1 VSAENEDVAAAAAA
15 GDPAAGDAVRS
26 ERRAA
31 GPDGRARLPRRDY
44 VELGRHL
51 FELSWRRVPGL
62 VLTILGLQSAQVVLV
77 AATALGMRAAVD
89 DAIRGHAA
97 AAGWAGVVVALSCTA
112 TMACTSILGGS
123 TIAAV
128 EKVAL
133 LDLHPEVHRDIATL
147 EGVEHLERTDFLDR
161 LTVVRTGTWMLMYG
175 FWSSIR
181 VLFTALQLGVTLVL
195 LGSIDPWLTT
205 LLVFAGVPLWWER
218 RGKRGV
224 VAAETDAAEWIR
236 LQRHLFELATTA
248 ASGKEIRVS
257 GAGAEIARRQRAAW
271 DRATDARFR
280 AQLHAAAWKLAGW
293 VLFTAG
299 FAGALLLI
307 VYRAE
312 HGQGSV
318 GDIVLSITAATTLR
332 ASLQGTVSES
342 TGAAVAGRVVAPY
355 LWLRRYVAAERAAAT
370 GSGQPPRRLER
381 GIEFEDVT
389 YAYPGTDRR
398 AVDRLNLRIPPGSVV
413 AVVGEYGSGKTTVV
427 KLLGRFYRPSSG
439 RILVDG
445 VDLAEI
451 DTVAWRARSAAA
463 FQDFGRFKT
472 FFARN
477 VGFGDLAHV
486 DDRERIGEAVRE
498 ANAESLVARLPHGL
512 DTELATELGGVD
524 LSEGQWQKAALA
536 RASMRAEP
544 LLFVLDEPTASLDA
558 PSEQEIFGRYMDR
571 ARRLA
576 RRTGAVTIIVSHR
589 FSTVAGADLII
600 VLADGKLVEAGT
612 HEQLVGL
619 DGGRYADLY
628 GIQADAYTAA

>member
-1 VSAENEDVAAAAAA
+1 MSTTADKTRSDGQDLGLERPAR
-15 GDPAAGDAVRS
+15 GDYL
-26 ERRAA
+26 
-31 GPDGRARLPRRDY
+31 RL
-44 VELGRHL
+44 GAHL
-51 FELSWRRVPGL
+51 FRLSRRRVPGTVAL
-62 VLTILGLQSAQVVLV
+62 LLGTQCVKVVLV

-89 DAIRGHAA
+89 GAIRHRVADA
-97 AAGWAGVVVALSCTA
+97 VWAGVVVAL
-112 TMACTSILGGS
+112 ACTGNMVCNSILGGS

-133 LDLHPEVHRDIATL
+133 LDLHPDVYRDIATL

-161 LTVVRTGTWMLMYG
+161 LTVVRNGIWMLMFG

-181 VLFTALQLGVTLVL
+181 VLFTMLQLGVTLAL
-195 LGSIDPWLTT
+195 LGSIDPWLTC

-224 VAAETDAAEWIR
+224 VTAEIETAEWVR

-248 ASGKEIRVS
+248 APGKEIRVC

-271 DRATDARFR
+271 DRAVDARFR
-280 AQLHAAAWKLAGW
+280 AQLRAAAWKLAGW
-293 VLFTAG
+293 SLFTAG

-307 VYRAE
+307 VHRAE

-318 GDIVLSITAATTLR
+318 GDIVLSVTAATTLR

-342 TGAAVAGRVVAPY
+342 TAAAVAGRVVAPY
-355 LWLRRYVAAERAAAT
+355 LWLRRYVAAERAQVA
-370 GSGQPPRRLER
+370 GSARPPRRLQS
-381 GIEFEDVT
+381 GIEFQGVGYT
-389 YAYPGTDRR
+389 YPGTERK
-398 AVDRLNLRIPPGSVV
+398 AVDDLTVRIPPGSVV
-413 AVVGEYGSGKTTVV
+413 AIVGEYGSGKTTVV
-427 KLLGRFYRPSSG
+427 KLLGKFYRPGTG

-451 DTVAWRARSAAA
+451 DSAAWRARSAAA

-472 FFARN
+472 VFARN
-477 VGFGDLAHV
+477 VGFGDLEHL
-486 DDRERIGEAVRE
+486 DDRARIGRAVHE
-498 ANAESLVARLPHGL
+498 ANAQELVGRLPEGL

-558 PSEQEIFGRYMDR
+558 PSEQEIFTRHMDR
-571 ARRLA
+571 ARSLA
-576 RRTGAVTIIVSHR
+576 RRTGAVTVIVSHR
-589 FSTVAGADLII
+589 FSTVAGADLIL
-600 VLADGKLVEAGT
+600 VLADGRLVEAGT
-612 HEQLVGL
+612 HDELL
-619 DGGRYADLY
+619 ALAGGRYADLY
-628 GIQADAYTAA
+628 GIQAAAYSAPPGPSR